1 MTLMEIYHFSEFT
14 TDARTNK
21 NIKID
26 SEIRMASDARQ
37 CVWLARYV
45 MRENMADCPLPLPIS
60 NWMTAKQQIWKTI
73 LVWVRAR
80 APIVAGN

>member
-37 CVWLARYV
+37 CV
-45 MRENMADCPLPLPIS
+45 
-60 NWMTAKQQIWKTI
+60 
-73 LVWVRAR
+73 
-80 APIVAGN
+80 